1 MAWLEAIN
9 APDLGLFLNGKD
21 FSATQE
27 MSEEFRQEI
36 NFQGAFGTDGPVLRS
51 VRRAD
56 EGTVTFSAILL
67 KRGVRRG
74 LNGEGRLRR
83 MRDFEVQ
90 VRRGPLVRTYRG
102 CNWTR
107 ISIRSTLDQVTLDCD
122 ISIPGFVRDE
132 EAGVD

>member
-1 MAWLEAIN
+1 LAWLEAIN
-9 APDLGLFLNGKD
+9 APDLGLFLNGRD

-56 EGTVTFSAILL
+56 EGTVTFTAILL

-74 LNGEGRLRR
+74 LNGERVLRR

-90 VRRGPLVRTYRG
+90 VKRGPAVRTYRG

-107 ISIRSTLDQVTLDCD
+107 IAIRSTLDQVTLDCD
-122 ISIPGFVRDE
+122 ISIPGFVREPETGLD
-132 EAGVD
+132 